1 MNFLD
6 SVTDHYIHITLHVT
20 QVFASCTHYTNYSLL
35 NIVHVIVCV
44 FQSEQPSLKLLWVLF
59 VENIF
64 MCLSFFSRENGWK
77 SYSCIFISNLQCF
90 EVCLQKSS
98 YFSKHMLFQIL
109 DWSNLFFDQSKSFL
123 KIFASLCLVWLI
135 ETIFRSI
142 EHHELGFFFFFLN
155 GSWLFQ
161 KKFFQKFFEFS
172 LSLRFRLGL
181 TSEFCRFWSFLLQ
194 GFFSKHR

>member
-1 MNFLD
+1 MIVPFKFYVMNFVNFVFNCY
-6 SVTDHYIHITLHVT
+6 SRITSHVF
-20 QVFASCTHYTNYSLL
+20 QAFASCTHYMNYSLL

-109 DWSNLFFDQSKSFL
+109 DWPNLFFDQSKSFL

-142 EHHELGFFFFFLN
+142 EHHELGFFFFF
-155 GSWLFQ
+155 
-161 KKFFQKFFEFS
+161 
-172 LSLRFRLGL
+172 
-181 TSEFCRFWSFLLQ
+181 
-194 GFFSKHR
+194 

>member
-6 SVTDHYIHITLHVT
+6 SVTDHYIHITLHIT

-142 EHHELGFFFFFLN
+142 EHHELGFFFFF
-155 GSWLFQ
+155 
-161 KKFFQKFFEFS
+161 
-172 LSLRFRLGL
+172 
-181 TSEFCRFWSFLLQ
+181 
-194 GFFSKHR
+194 